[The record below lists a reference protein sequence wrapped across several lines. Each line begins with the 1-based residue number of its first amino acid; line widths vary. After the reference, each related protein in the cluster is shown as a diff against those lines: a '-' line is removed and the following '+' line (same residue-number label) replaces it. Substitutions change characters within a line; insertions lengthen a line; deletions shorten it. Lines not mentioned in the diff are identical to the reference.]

1 MILDRFV
8 VRRYRK
14 SFLRRHDPDGT
25 TFYFSCKDYEGL
37 CQETFTFTGNKGQRL
52 QGYIYYYGEKN
63 KDSVVIFEHGLGN
76 GHIGYFVEIALLAG
90 RGFTV
95 VAYDHTGTN
104 ASEGENIRC
113 LAQALSD
120 LRECVK
126 AVSAMPELD
135 GADISVIGHSWGG
148 FSTMNIGAYCPEVKR
163 VVAISGFISAHQMLN
178 EVFIGFIKRYRKVV
192 YKLED
197 EEIPELKDVSAIE
210 SLRNSD
216 VKALIIHSKDD
227 PVVNF
232 KHTFAV
238 LRRELG
244 DIDRIEFYAMSGK
257 GHKPNCTRDAVK
269 YRKHYARQTRVKKRH
284 GMLKTPEQKAEF
296 VKSFDWKRIN
306 EQDPVVWDRIVEFLK
321 K

>member
-8 VRRYRK
+8 IKSYKK
-14 SFLRRHDPDGT
+14 SFLKRHDPDGT
-25 TFYFSCKDYEGL
+25 TFYFSPKDYEGL
-37 CQETFTFTGNKGQRL
+37 CQETFTFTGNTGQRL
-52 QGYIYYYGEKN
+52 QGYVYYYGEKRT
-63 KDSVVIFEHGLGN
+63 DSVVIFEHGLGN

-113 LAQALSD
+113 LAQSLAD

-126 AVSAMPELD
+126 AVSEMPEFK
-135 GADISVIGHSWGG
+135 GAEISVVGHSWGG

-163 VVAISGFISAHQMLN
+163 VVAISGFISAHQVLDD
-178 EVFIGFIKRYRKVV
+178 VFIGFIKRYRPVV
-192 YKLED
+192 YRLED
-197 EEIPELKDVSAIE
+197 EVIPEFKNISAVD
-210 SLRNSD
+210 SLRNSE

-238 LRRELG
+238 LESELG
-244 DIDRIEFYAMSGK
+244 DIPRIEFYAVDGK
-257 GHKPNCTRDAVK
+257 GHKPTCTHDAVE
-269 YRKHYARQTRVKKRH
+269 YRKHYAHETRRKKRRRR
-284 GMLKTPEQKAEF
+284 LNTPEQKAEF
-296 VKSFDWKRIN
+296 IKKYDWKKIN
-306 EQDPVVWDRIVEFLK
+306 EQDPVVWDRIVEFLSR
-321 K
+321 